1 MQLVVLMCAYSKA
14 KPKTEDFGLTSVN
27 FHMVKLVWT
36 MFFTLGVLVCAI
48 SILQESKAVA

>member
-48 SILQESKAVA
+48 SILQESKAIA